1 MFTANM
7 WRKALPFLPRL
18 HSIGLV
24 LGILALT
31 FPLIAVTTKP
41 RYYGHETVQDA
52 HGVVA
57 PWDRGLNGQSVR
69 VAANL
74 LHP

>member
-41 RYYGHETVQDA
+41 RY
-52 HGVVA
+52 
-57 PWDRGLNGQSVR
+57 
-69 VAANL
+69 
-74 LHP
+74 